1 MPNTRYEDVAGYLPG
16 ARNGARQLAS
26 RVAHMQLR
34 QLMVLFRLRIPNPVL
49 VVAFG
54 VAGMVAICVRA
65 ALPILSIRVS
75 ELLLSHG
82 SLTVWMTRDI
92 TKS

>member
-16 ARNGARQLAS
+16 AKNGARQLAS
-26 RVAHMQLR
+26 GVAVMQQR
-34 QLMVLFRLRIPNPVL
+34 ELMVLFRLRIPNPVL

-54 VAGMVAICVRA
+54 VVGMVAICVRA
-65 ALPILSIRVS
+65 ALLILSIRVS

-82 SLTVWMTRDI
+82 SLTVWMSRAI
-92 TKS
+92 TQS